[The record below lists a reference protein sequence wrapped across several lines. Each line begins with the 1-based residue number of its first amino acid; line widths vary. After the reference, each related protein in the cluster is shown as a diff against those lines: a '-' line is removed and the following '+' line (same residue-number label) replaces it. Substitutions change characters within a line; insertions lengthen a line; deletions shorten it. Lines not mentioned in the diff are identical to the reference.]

1 MKIETKSGFIR
12 DMRRIRNANT
22 RRRVERK
29 LTELRNA
36 SNISEVSEVSRI
48 REERGRYYR
57 IRIGAYRLGFMLQGD
72 VVVLYR
78 LLPRDEIYRR
88 FP

>member
-36 SNISEVSEVSRI
+36 SNISEVSEVSRV
-48 REERGRYYR
+48 RGERGRYYR
-57 IRIGAYRLGFMLQGD
+57 IRIGDYRLGFMLQGD

-78 LLPRDEIYRR
+78 R